1 MEEVKKFISLLLR
14 YKLVL
19 IAVPLITVMITFF
32 IVRNMPDVF
41 PAQAQIATGIVDET
55 QQMSFS
61 EAGGLQESRINQK
74 FTNMVQLMQS
84 KSMLDLVSY
93 KLIIHDLTS
102 PPYREPSEL
111 LKTLNIEARKHA
123 LSVFRDKYRK
133 KEGLN
138 LRDPDQLGLHNI
150 LATMGYDDN
159 SLRGELIIY
168 RAGTTDFIFI
178 DFDSENPELSATVVN
193 TLSNEFTD
201 YYTVLV
207 KENERSSVNFLR
219 NLLKIK
225 DDTLKNRI
233 TELRAYKIENKIL
246 NLGEQSSQIYSQTA
260 DYEAKVLQAEQD
272 IMSLRGTIANI
283 DKKFDPADRQYSEA
297 AYTTLNQKIIGTRRE
312 MNNLQEKFVLSDYD
326 QRYRKSIDSLEEII
340 SEQLL
345 NSSDKY
351 TDNPMSSKTALIQ
364 RKLELQIELDRT
376 LYGLNSLKNQLSI
389 MAGKFERLVPHE
401 AVIQSFERDI
411 QTGTEEYQNILAQYN
426 RATMESE
433 YPVKLRQ
440 SQVAMPGLALP
451 SKKMLLVILSGMI
464 SFVFCIMIFFVMFFL
479 DNRIRRP
486 MDLVLST
493 KIPVLGYLNLVG
505 KSTLDLKGIWKN
517 LHGTPEMREFKKQL
531 RSTRFEVNR
540 ELSQTTDKGQILSI
554 TSIAEGEG
562 KTLIAA
568 CIAYTYVMV
577 NKKVLL
583 IDGNFDNPSITRNSN
598 TKLFIEDFL
607 QSGNGSIDDIN
618 FNSGI
623 MVMGN
628 HGGDKS
634 LLEVS
639 DEETIAN
646 KLEQLRSQFD
656 IILIETPSLDA
667 LNKSKEWIMFSDKT
681 VGVFEADQSLSEL
694 KKQHINYLT
703 NLNGQFIGWILNK
716 VRQEDKVQDRID
728 HATILEG

>member
-1 MEEVKKFISLLLR
+1 MEEIRKFINLLLR

-19 IAVPLITVMITFF
+19 ISVPLITVMVTFY
-32 IVRNMPDVF
+32 IVRNLPDVY

-55 QQMSFS
+55 QQMAFS
-61 EAGGLQESRINQK
+61 EASVLQDSRIEQK
-74 FTNMVQLMQS
+74 FINMVQVMQS

-93 KLIIHDLTS
+93 KLIIHDLTAK
-102 PPYREPSEL
+102 PYKEPSEL
-111 LKTLNIEARKHA
+111 LKTLNLEAKKHA
-123 LSVFRDKYRK
+123 LSVFKEKYAK

-138 LRDPDQLGLHNI
+138 LRDEDQHGLHRV
-150 LATMGYDDN
+150 LGSMGYDEMSLRN
-159 SLRGELIIY
+159 SLVVY

-178 DFDSENPELSATVVN
+178 DFSSGSPELSAFVVN

-207 KENERSSVNFLR
+207 KENQRSSVDFLG

-225 DDTLKNRI
+225 ADTLQDRI
-233 TELRAYKIENKIL
+233 TGLRSYKIQNRIL

-260 DYEAKVLQAEQD
+260 DYESKVLQAEKD
-272 IMSLRGTIANI
+272 ILSLKGTIANI
-283 DKKFDPADRQYSEA
+283 DKRFDPADRKYSESL
-297 AYTTLNQKIIGTRRE
+297 YTNLNQQIMGTRSELISMEQKLVDSDYDERYRVSRDSLQKIISG
-312 MNNLQEKFVLSDYD
+312 QIGSLSDT
-326 QRYRKSIDSLEEII
+326 
-340 SEQLL
+340 
-345 NSSDKY
+345 Y
-351 TDNPMSSKTALIQ
+351 TDNPMSSKASLIA

-376 LYGLNSLKNQLSI
+376 IYGLNSLKRQLAI
-389 MAGKFERLVPHE
+389 MGRKFEQLVPHE
-401 AVIQSFERDI
+401 AVIQSYERDI
-411 QTGTEEYQNILAQYN
+411 ETGSKEYQDVLSQYN
-426 RATMESE
+426 KVTMEAE
-433 YPVKLRQ
+433 YPVKLKQ
-440 SQVAMPGLALP
+440 AQIAMPGLPLP
-451 SKKMLLVILSGMI
+451 SKKMLLVIISGI
-464 SFVFCIMIFFVMFFL
+464 LSFVFCVMVFFAMFFL
-479 DNRIRRP
+479 DNRIRQP
-486 MDLVLST
+486 SDLVLST
-493 KIPVLGYLNLVG
+493 KAPVLGYLNLVG

-540 ELSQTTDKGQILSI
+540 ELSHTSDRGQILSI

-583 IDGNFDNPSITRNSN
+583 IDGNFENNSITKNSN

-607 QSGNGSIDDIN
+607 QSPNGSIDGIN

-639 DEETIAN
+639 DEQTILD
-646 KLEQLRSQFD
+646 KLDRLRSQFD
-656 IILIETPSLDA
+656 VILIETPALDT
-667 LNKSKEWIMFSDKT
+667 LNKAKEWIMFSDKT
-681 VGVFEADQSLSEL
+681 VGVFEADQTINET

-703 NLNGQFIGWILNK
+703 TLNGQFIGWILNK
-716 VRQEDKVQDRID
+716 VKQEGKIQERVD
-728 HATILEG
+728 HATVLE